1 MLAANQ
7 TKAFVLMNKQLSR
20 QPVSL
25 FLANQPQKNPSLPLL
40 FFRRKRKRNHLN
52 KAAMEL
58 HKIDIEQAFLQAD
71 KLNEGVICRYFINP
85 LPGSPEAGNKKM
97 INLLLFLQKQK
108 LATAIYLFGLGTL
121 LSGPG
126 LKHMRLRSHHDLTGT
141 LVTPLLLGRTWWST
155 KSPTCLPLSVSI
167 CTNDRH

>member
-1 MLAANQ
+1 
-7 TKAFVLMNKQLSR
+7 
-20 QPVSL
+20 
-25 FLANQPQKNPSLPLL
+25 
-40 FFRRKRKRNHLN
+40 
-52 KAAMEL
+52 MEL
-58 HKIDIEQAFLQAD
+58 HKIDIEQTFLQAD
-71 KLNEGVICRYFINP
+71 KLDEGVNCRYFINP
-85 LPGSPEAGNKKM
+85 PPGSPEAGNKKM

-126 LKHMRLRSHHDLTGT
+126 LKHMRIRSHYYLTGT

-155 KSPTCLPLSVSI
+155 KSPTCLPLSVFI